1 VLGVR
6 VPPGLPLR
14 KVMEKVITYVKHSKE
29 EILKVIFPTKE
40 QVRSAFF
47 AVFVVVTI
55 ISLFL
60 ALVDATMSY
69 SLSLII
75 D

>member
-1 VLGVR
+1 
-6 VPPGLPLR
+6 
-14 KVMEKVITYVKHSKE
+14 MEKVITYVKHSKE

-75 D
+75 E